1 MKLVWFAVALLLS
14 APAGAQTTATLPA
27 GPNTPA
33 WDKGI
38 QPISRDSYWN
48 AVECGKQ
55 GGQRPV
61 CVFYDADLCKSEDF
75 TLALFTPYK
84 AVAYEVW
91 QAVTH
96 KQPAPTPSYGDAQ
109 RLRITVGVTRAKAS
123 KNAIAAVAIK
133 RDGKIVK
140 PATSSL
146 DEVGGGRFIFDFAAF
161 APTADITIEL
171 AGRTSTRTCTVDQA
185 VLALF
190 R

>member
-1 MKLVWFAVALLLS
+1 M
-14 APAGAQTTATLPA
+14 
-27 GPNTPA
+27 
-33 WDKGI
+33 
-38 QPISRDSYWN
+38 
-48 AVECGKQ
+48 
-55 GGQRPV
+55 
-61 CVFYDADLCKSEDF
+61 
-75 TLALFTPYK
+75 
-84 AVAYEVW
+84 AYEVW